1 MNFDKKLAYD
11 CNLKALKQKQQSLD
25 TSIPIKFL
33 TNISQESPLANPRPN
48 ISSFLSPGKS
58 PINQINDQKLIE
70 ESIFRIK
77 PIEKRASKPE
87 IRTSKSKILANP
99 ATRED
104 VEALGHWLDK
114 MIGQLINE
122 KNLGLDSLFENLQLV
137 YLGCFQELIRQIS
150 IDCFERG
157 QLIQRIW
164 NAYINL
170 FERAIIEQS
179 RGISQVEMDYL
190 KENTRLHKLYQK
202 EMEKLKQN
210 LMKTTQEKNIFEVD
224 MGKLNENFKY
234 IKKKN
239 VQLEKDCLFF
249 RTNFENMRTE
259 YNLISEDNIC
269 LKTLIERNF
278 QKETQI
284 NEEVEHILRRLPKR
298 EKKISAIQYN
308 RKKTVPLNSEKSKE
322 LLDENELNNEKKE
335 PNNEKNEL
343 NNEKN
348 EPNNE
353 KNEYENVKHEKIENA
368 ENAENAENDENDKN
382 NQSFFIEEKAVDTND
397 LFLYE
402 DKNTD
407 TADLLK
413 DFHDKNEVIGY
424 LDQESDRNKTSEALE
439 SPRLMLENDILEK
452 KCPRLSKMMISD
464 EIALDLRE
472 EIERVRRMLIGFQEE
487 IQDLRISMQEKE
499 NRIEGFV
506 DKETKNEQEMAILS
520 DEVINFNFMRLSVF

>member
-1 MNFDKKLAYD
+1 MRYDKKLVYD
-11 CNLKALKQKQQSLD
+11 CDLKALKQKQQTLD
-25 TSIPIKFL
+25 TSIPINFL
-33 TNISQESPLANPRPN
+33 TNISPETPHPTLSAFHSPHK
-48 ISSFLSPGKS
+48 SSIK
-58 PINQINDQKLIE
+58 QINDQKLIE

-77 PIEKRASKPE
+77 PTEKRASRPE
-87 IRTSKSKILANP
+87 IRINKSKILANP

-104 VEALGHWLDK
+104 VEALGHWLDS

-157 QLIQRIW
+157 RLIQKIW

-210 LMKTTQEKNIFEVD
+210 LMKTTQEKNIIEID

-234 IKKKN
+234 MKKKN

-259 YNLISEDNIC
+259 YNLISEDNIS
-269 LKTLIERNF
+269 LKSLLERNF
-278 QKETQI
+278 QKENQR
-284 NEEVEHILRRLPKR
+284 NQEVDQILRRLPKR
-298 EKKISAIQYN
+298 EKKIAAMQYDDR
-308 RKKTVPLNSEKSKE
+308 RKTLALNSEKSKE
-322 LLDENELNNEKKE
+322 QLDENELNNEKIGE
-335 PNNEKNEL
+335 NPTNENDQK
-343 NNEKN
+343 KYD
-348 EPNNE
+348 
-353 KNEYENVKHEKIENA
+353 KG
-368 ENAENAENDENDKN
+368 ENDENDENGKN
-382 NQSFFIEEKAVDTND
+382 NQSFFIEEKAIDTKD

-407 TADLLK
+407 TLDLLTN
-413 DFHDKNEVIGY
+413 FHDKNEIIGY
-424 LDQESDRNKTSEALE
+424 LDQESERNKQSEAFETPKL
-439 SPRLMLENDILEK
+439 LMLNDDILK
-452 KCPRLSKMMISD
+452 RKCPKLSIMMISN
-464 EIALDLRE
+464 EVALDLRE
-472 EIERVRRMLIGFQEE
+472 EIERVQKMLNDFQEE

-499 NRIEGFV
+499 NRIEGLV
-506 DKETKNEQEMAILS
+506 DNETKNEQQMAILS
-520 DEVINFNFMRLSVF
+520 DEVIFLIFLNFMRLCVF